1 MKPAKRDIDLD
12 AKSHAGQHGDFDVV
26 WIDIHTKELWVA
38 TCNEGW
44 WVVTKDEY
52 IGPFHTSQ
60 AAFGA
65 AKDAIDQL
73 IAEGK

>member
-1 MKPAKRDIDLD
+1 MRPAKRDIDPD
-12 AKSHAGQHGDFDVV
+12 AASHAGRHGDFNVQWESTGWYVV
-26 WIDIHTKELWVA
+26 
-38 TCNEGW
+38 CNGG
-44 WVVTKDEY
+44 DF

>member
-1 MKPAKRDIDLD
+1 VRPAKRDINPD
-12 AKSHAGQHGDFDVV
+12 ARSHEGRYGDFAVAWLDGFESGGWAVV
-26 WIDIHTKELWVA
+26 CDDGAVH
-38 TCNEGW
+38 
-44 WVVTKDEY
+44 
-52 IGPFHTSQ
+52 GPFHTSQ

>member
-1 MKPAKRDIDLD
+1 MLKPAKRDIDPD
-12 AKSHAGQHGDFDVV
+12 AKSHEGWHGDFIVR
-26 WIDIHTKELWVA
+26 WYES
-38 TCNEGW
+38 GW
-44 WVVTKDEY
+44 YVVTIGADR

-73 IAEGK
+73 ISEGK